1 MNRRVISTGIAAL
14 IVAGSLVLTA
24 GPAQAEPATTPAYP
38 IGGTAT
44 LHQGLAFDTCSAPP
58 LSTIQAWAASPYRA
72 VGVYF
77 GGPNRACAQPNLTAA
92 WVRAVTALRWRLVPI
107 YLGLQAPCYTGTKTK
122 ITPSQAAAQGTASAT
137 DAVTAAASL
146 GMLRGSALY
155 ADMENY
161 PTTSAACRTTV
172 LQYLSAMTKELHRR
186 GYMSGVYANLSSG
199 AADLSSAFGSTA
211 YARPDA
217 LWIARWDLSSSLTG
231 WAGVPD
237 NRWAVHQR
245 GKQYRGDHTET
256 YGGVALNIDNDR
268 FDAPVA
274 TVAYQY
280 TVTSSTPLNSRT
292 GPSAT
297 YPVVSAHASGS
308 TLNVVCQSSGQKV
321 GTTGVWDRLTDGSWV
336 ADYYVSTGNKTS
348 YSAPLPHCFYPY
360 QVLPTSGLNKRAT
373 PSSSGKVTGNL
384 PFGSL
389 AWIYCQ
395 RAGSKVGTTSV
406 WDRLEGNSYV
416 SDLYV
421 ATWSKTTYSGPMQRC

>member
-1 MNRRVISTGIAAL
+1 MNRRLASSVVAAL
-14 IVAGSLVLTA
+14 IGGCLVALSA
-24 GPAQAEPATTPAYP
+24 GPAQAEPATTVAYS
-38 IGGTAT
+38 GGGSAT
-44 LHQGLAFDTCSAPP
+44 LYQGLAFDTCSAPP

-77 GGPNRACAQPNLTAA
+77 GGPNRACMQPNLTAG
-92 WVRAVTALRWRLVPI
+92 WVQSVTGLRWRLVPI
-107 YLGLQAPCYTGTKTK
+107 YMGLQAPCYTGMKTR

-137 DAVTAAASL
+137 DAVTAAGAL

-161 PTTSAACRTTV
+161 DGTNVACRNAV

-199 AADLSSAFGSTA
+199 AANLSSAFGSTA

-237 NRWAVHQR
+237 YRWAVHQR

-256 YGGVALNIDNDR
+256 YGGVTLNIDNDR

-280 TVTSSTPLNSRT
+280 LVTSSTPLNSRT
-292 GPSAT
+292 GPSST

-321 GTTGVWDRLTDGSWV
+321 GTTTVWDRLTDGSWV
-336 ADYYVSTGNKTS
+336 TDYYVSTGNKTS

-373 PSSSGKVTGNL
+373 PSSSGTITGNL

-389 AWIYCQ
+389 AWVYCQ

-421 ATWSKTTYSGPMQRC
+421 ATPSKTTYSGPMQRC